1 MSTKF
6 LKINFAALTLTALS
20 SSLNSAWAQSVT
32 VTEYYNKTLDAYFIT
47 GRANEQQTLDATA
60 DFQRTG
66 MTFQAV
72 AAIAATTA
80 TTRICRFYI
89 NVASPFTSSHFYGRE
104 GVDCESLRSQN
115 LVGFSYEGYDF
126 ALAQPTSG
134 VCPTNT
140 TTIYRSFRAGANG
153 KTSNHRYT
161 ASAETY
167 ATAALSGYAGEQAAF
182 CATTAT
188 DITPLVIAD
197 CGTFYYP
204 GVRVSYQSL
213 THTGTPNSWVRFNG
227 TTKTLFNGKQ
237 ATPVVQRY
245 ASGANDL
252 ILIDETADTWSDL
265 GASIDTGVGMQD
277 SYFNPPTLF
286 PRRMAVAQQININR
300 TTTFNP
306 AQDFGTATEVGR
318 VTFVSRESVDTP
330 AGTYNAC
337 KFSTELTSTYPSV
350 GRTVVLRA
358 TTWVA
363 PNIGV
368 VKSSTQESTQTGS
381 AAAIDTATDVT
392 AVAVQPL

>member
-6 LKINFAALTLTALS
+6 IKINFAALALTALS
-20 SSLNSAWAQSVT
+20 STLNNAWAQSVT
-32 VTEYYNKTLDAYFIT
+32 VTEYYNKPLDAYFIT
-47 GRANEQQTLDATA
+47 GRASEQQTLDATA

-72 AAIAATTA
+72 AAIAATSA
-80 TTRICRFYI
+80 TTRVCRFYI
-89 NVASPFTSSHFYGRE
+89 NLASPFTSSHFYGRE
-104 GVDCESLRSQN
+104 GVDCESLRNRN
-115 LVGFSYEGYDF
+115 LPGFMYEDFDF
-126 ALAQPTSG
+126 ALPQPTSG

-140 TTIYRSFRAGANG
+140 VTIYRSFRAGANG

-161 ASAETY
+161 ASAATY
-167 ATAALSGYAGEQAAF
+167 AAAASAGYVGEQAAF

-188 DITPLVIAD
+188 DITPVMQAD

-213 THTGTPNSWVRFNG
+213 TNTGTPNSWMRFSG
-227 TTKTLFNGKQ
+227 TTKTLFNGRQ

-245 ASGANDL
+245 PSGANDL
-252 ILIDETADTWSDL
+252 ILIDETIDTWSDL
-265 GASIDTGVGMQD
+265 GSTIDVGAGTQD
-277 SYFNPPTLF
+277 IYFNPPTLF

-306 AQDFGTATEVGR
+306 SQDYGTATEVGQI
-318 VTFVSRESVDTP
+318 TLVSRETVDTP

-337 KFSTELTSTYPSV
+337 KFSTELNTTYPSI
-350 GRTVVLRA
+350 GRTVVSRV

-363 PNIGV
+363 PNIGI
-368 VKSSTQESTQTGS
+368 VKSSTQESIKTGS
-381 AAAIDTATDVT
+381 SAAVDTVT
-392 AVAVQPL
+392 NIMAVSVQPL